1 MDLVVSS
8 IVITHVLAL
17 THLLAGVGKGTIIDG
32 LLKQYSSL
40 LGLSVSHTTRKPR
53 INEMEGGV

>member
-8 IVITHVLAL
+8 IVIMYLLVL
-17 THLLAGVGKGTIIDG
+17 TYLLIGVGKGTIIDA
-32 LLKQYSSL
+32 LLKQYPSL

-53 INEMEGGV
+53 VNEMEGGV